1 LGAGTKFGAAKGY
14 PSQCA
19 GGQLPR
25 SPVSGRWLIIG
36 LGFPSS
42 AAQLYD
48 RREERITLDGVV
60 KNNIKG

>member
-1 LGAGTKFGAAKGY
+1 
-14 PSQCA
+14 
-19 GGQLPR
+19 
-25 SPVSGRWLIIG
+25 VSGRWLIIG